1 MSHASTVSKSIYSL
15 PNSNN
20 RLTLDAVPRHT
31 DLLEERL
38 HRKQRL
44 AAAYRLF
51 SRYGFEVGLAGHFT
65 ARDPIE
71 TEHYWINPLGV
82 PFSQIS
88 VSQLLRVDAQG
99 QVVEG
104 DGLLNTSALDL
115 HYGLQQARPEV
126 VGIAH
131 LHGFYGRTW
140 SSLAQLFDPITAE
153 AGAFVGDQAIF
164 PRHALRKA
172 DGSLEQDRDIVTG
185 AFVDS
190 FAGNNLLF
198 WQNHGLWTVG
208 ESVESAAWRF
218 ILAED
223 VARSHLL
230 ARAAGVPVIPQ
241 VEPTNAQGRARHE
254 LFAWLNFQ
262 PLWDEIVAQQ
272 PDLLA

>member
-1 MSHASTVSKSIYSL
+1 MSHTQPYSNSLLNL
-15 PNSNN
+15 PHDNN
-20 RLTLDAVPRHT
+20 RLQLEAVPRQR
-31 DLLEERL
+31 DPLQERL

-44 AAAYRLF
+44 AASYRLF
-51 SRYGFEVGLAGHFT
+51 ARYGFEVGVAGHFT
-65 ARDPIE
+65 ARDPLE
-71 TEHYWINPLGV
+71 PEHYWINPLGV
-82 PFSQIS
+82 PFSQITA
-88 VSQLLRVDAQG
+88 SQLLRVNRQG

-104 DGLLNTSALDL
+104 EGLLNVSALEL
-115 HYGLQQARPEV
+115 HDGIQQARPEV

-140 SSLAQLFDPITAE
+140 SALGQLFEPITAE
-153 AGAFVGDQAIF
+153 AGAFIEDQAIF
-164 PRHALRKA
+164 RRHDLRA
-172 DGSLEQDRDIVTG
+172 TDGSLDNDRDRVTA

-198 WQNHGLWTVG
+198 WQNHGVWTVG

-230 ARAAGVPVIPQ
+230 ARAAGAPVVPR
-241 VEPTNAQGRARHE
+241 VEPLTAQGRARNE

-272 PDLLA
+272 PDLVV